1 MLPVRGAA
9 ISRWAEQRGSISKI
23 HLAVVAH
30 GVPVR
35 ILVTAGTRAD
45 FKEAVHLIEDISLK
59 YINTAEYPRNPNVDV
74 KMAAI
79 HRRFEPGESIKL
91 ISEDVGYTRV
101 SIYNWRKRKKYL
113 LGGIIALINEK
124 RSNQIH

>member
-1 MLPVRGAA
+1 MFSPRGFILMLPVRGAA
-9 ISRWAEQRGSISKI
+9 FSRWAEQRGSISKI

-45 FKEAVHLIEDISLK
+45 CKKAVRLIEDILLK
-59 YINTAEYPRNPNVDV
+59 YINTAEYPRNHYVDV

-79 HRRFEPGESIKL
+79 HRRCELGESIKL
-91 ISEDVGYTRV
+91 ESVHIKSH
-101 SIYNWRKRKKYL
+101 L
-113 LGGIIALINEK
+113 
-124 RSNQIH
+124 RS